1 MPAHPIDTLK
11 QYLAESRQPEAIEL
25 LLKEW
30 KERDEALY
38 NLIIQIKERYNFLQ
52 KEIAQGVISQTDAE
66 LERAKITDALLFLTN
81 RLNNP
86 KAEAPR
92 HLQDFL
98 PAETIQKRT
107 MVQWIVPSVI
117 SLLILTLG
125 YFTVKNFMQPAAF
138 DLKIYV
144 HPSKNQGE
152 AITQGK
158 IQVRIGGKLL
168 GAQAVGADGRVIFTD
183 IPYAYLQDS
192 IHIIPVEMPYQ
203 VASQSAWTAVQSK
216 TVEVGL
222 ESVVQW
228 TTWRGKVTNAK
239 GNPISRAKLEVE
251 SGLATGETDEQG
263 NFTIKVPKAAGE
275 QIQVM
280 IYYQNK
286 LLRNSIFTL
295 TEAIPSQITVE

>member
-1 MPAHPIDTLK
+1 MPINPIETLR
-11 QYLAESRQPEAIEL
+11 QYIAESRQTEAIEL

-30 KERDEALY
+30 KGKDEALY
-38 NLIIQIKERYNFLQ
+38 DLSLQIKERYNFLQ
-52 KEIAQGVISQTDAE
+52 KELAQGVISQTDAE

-92 HLQDFL
+92 HLQGFL

-125 YFTVKNFMQPAAF
+125 YFAIKNFMQPAAF
-138 DLKIYV
+138 DLKVYV
-144 HPSKNQGE
+144 HQAKNQGIP
-152 AITQGK
+152 ITTGK
-158 IQVRIGGKLL
+158 IQVRIGEKPLT
-168 GAQAVGADGRVIFTD
+168 AQTLGADGRVIFMD

-192 IHIIPVEMPYQ
+192 LHFIPVEMPYQ
-203 VASQSAWTAVQSK
+203 VASQSAWTAAQSK
-216 TVEVGL
+216 NVEVGL
-222 ESVVQW
+222 EPVTQW

-239 GNPISRAKLEVE
+239 GNPISGAKLEVE
-251 SGLATGETDEQG
+251 SGLAMGETDEQG
-263 NFTIKVPKAAGE
+263 NFAIKVPKTAGE
-275 QIQVM
+275 QVQVM